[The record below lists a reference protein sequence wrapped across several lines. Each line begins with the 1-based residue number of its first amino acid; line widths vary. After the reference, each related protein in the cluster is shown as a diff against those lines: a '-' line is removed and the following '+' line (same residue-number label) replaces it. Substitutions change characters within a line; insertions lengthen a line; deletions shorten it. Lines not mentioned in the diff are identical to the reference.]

1 MAERVVV
8 IDHGEIIADATPDS
22 LKRDHAD
29 DVITLVVVPA
39 PGGAAPGEVSPG
51 AVPDVVGRVRASL
64 AEDAGRVETTTGT
77 DGVVTARI
85 STTHGADRLPAA
97 IEALRVAG
105 WPCARRS

>member
-1 MAERVVV
+1 MRERYGMTIVLTTHYLDEADSMAERVVV

-51 AVPDVVGRVRASL
+51 AVPDVVGRVRASSPRTR
-64 AEDAGRVETTTGT
+64 AGSRPRPAR
-77 DGVVTARI
+77 TA
-85 STTHGADRLPAA
+85 
-97 IEALRVAG
+97 
-105 WPCARRS
+105 W